1 MLRVCLLTR
10 GSPSAVTGGHL
21 YQRRMAEAAGRHD
34 ATVEFAQASLWTRLP
49 ADADVVAVDSIAAW
63 RLAGAVLR
71 RRHRPPLV
79 AVVHQRPG
87 GVGSG
92 PIRRWV
98 QGGLDRSVYRRCAA
112 VIVAGRAV
120 ADELVTVHGLHP
132 SRVCLVEPGCDLP
145 PGQHGMDLRQGRR
158 IALVCVANWYPHKGV
173 LELLDAVAALPAGHV
188 TVHLVGRD
196 DVDPRYTTRVRA
208 RLGASD
214 LAGRV
219 MVHGTLD
226 QQAVA
231 DLYAGA
237 DVFALT
243 SQHET
248 YGTVVAE
255 AVAAGLPVVAW
266 REPHAERLITDGVN
280 GLLVAPG
287 DQRALT
293 EALRSVAT
301 DDRLRS
307 ALATAASPAGRH
319 AARWADSATAFFRV
333 LRSSATAAV
342 EPPDDGSA
350 RLDVDAAH
358 AGVLDEQPPG
368 DAVGDAEGPGE
379 RRLDR
384 ADVGDHH
391 HGGRPGHG

>member
-49 ADADVVAVDSIAAW
+49 ADADVIAVDSIAVW

-145 PGQHGMDLRQGRR
+145 PAQQGRDLRQGRR
-158 IALVCVANWYPHKGV
+158 IALVCVANWSRHKGV

-208 RLGASD
+208 RLGGVRPGWAGHGPRDTRPASD
-214 LAGRV
+214 RRPVRRSRHVRPDQPARDVRHGR
-219 MVHGTLD
+219 
-226 QQAVA
+226 
-231 DLYAGA
+231 
-237 DVFALT
+237 
-243 SQHET
+243 
-248 YGTVVAE
+248 
-255 AVAAGLPVVAW
+255 
-266 REPHAERLITDGVN
+266 R
-280 GLLVAPG
+280 
-287 DQRALT
+287 
-293 EALRSVAT
+293 RSGGG
-301 DDRLRS
+301 R
-307 ALATAASPAGRH
+307 PAGRRL
-319 AARWADSATAFFRV
+319 ARTACR
-333 LRSSATAAV
+333 A
-342 EPPDDGSA
+342 PDHRRGQRPA
-350 RLDVDAAH
+350 RGA
-358 AGVLDEQPPG
+358 
-368 DAVGDAEGPGE
+368 
-379 RRLDR
+379 R
-384 ADVGDHH
+384 
-391 HGGRPGHG
+391 